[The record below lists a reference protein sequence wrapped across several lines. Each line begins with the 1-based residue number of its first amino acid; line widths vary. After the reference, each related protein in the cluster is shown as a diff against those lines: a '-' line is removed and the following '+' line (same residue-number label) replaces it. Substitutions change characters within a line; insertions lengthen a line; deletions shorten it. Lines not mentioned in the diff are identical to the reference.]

1 MERFKDGLRMALG
14 DTQEGA
20 GGAFGLAVTLF
31 PVLQGP
37 NAKLPVPRKREG
49 DGPRGIKFPNGNI
62 SRGKARNF
70 DEVPDQELF
79 GGFHDSLRPFSR
91 SGMSTIEDATT
102 LGEAIRQQR
111 RRLKVTQKDLAMASG
126 SGLRFIVDL
135 EKGKPTCQLGKALE
149 IVRVLGMKLEI
160 HGS

>member
-1 MERFKDGLRMALG
+1 MK
-14 DTQEGA
+14 
-20 GGAFGLAVTLF
+20 
-31 PVLQGP
+31 
-37 NAKLPVPRKREG
+37 
-49 DGPRGIKFPNGNI
+49 
-62 SRGKARNF
+62 
-70 DEVPDQELF
+70 
-79 GGFHDSLRPFSR
+79 
-91 SGMSTIEDATT
+91 TIEDART